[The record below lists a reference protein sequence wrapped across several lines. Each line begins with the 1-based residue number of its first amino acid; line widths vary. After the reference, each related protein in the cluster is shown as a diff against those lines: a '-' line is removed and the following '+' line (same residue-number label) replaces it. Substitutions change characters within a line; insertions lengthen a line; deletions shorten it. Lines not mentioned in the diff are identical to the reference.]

1 MKKLLSI
8 LCILFSFSLIAC
20 TKEKSET
27 INPDDIAKDVVIKYY
42 TFDKDRIDLYAKLA
56 IDGVISA
63 ESADKLHSPIKDYFE
78 ENLYLITISEKIIIS
93 QLESSHR
100 DKYTLEVKDATLIK
114 VNSSEEGIYD
124 YEYTGT
130 LIKKSFENE
139 SSEEVPMSGHLK
151 LNNYNDKWTVTSFS
165 SNLPLK

>member
-8 LCILFSFSLIAC
+8 LCILISLAFIGC
-20 TKEKSET
+20 TKEKSESLT
-27 INPDDIAKDVVIKYY
+27 PDDIAKDVIIKYY
-42 TFDKDRIDLYAKLA
+42 TFDKNRIDLYGELG
-56 IDGVISA
+56 IDGVTSA

-93 QLESSHR
+93 QLKNCHR
-100 DKYTLEVKDATLIK
+100 DKYTLEVKNVDLNK

-124 YEYTGT
+124 YEYSGT
-130 LIKKSFENE
+130 LIKKSFENN
-139 SSEEVPMSGHLK
+139 SSEEVSMSGHLK